1 MDTFIRSCEERVL
14 QNAVIVFGDCMR
26 SNCVRSG
33 NSFYGGAIQPKVSN

>member
-1 MDTFIRSCEERVL
+1 MERWIGAGMDTFIRSCEERVL

-33 NSFYGGAIQPKVSN
+33 NSFYST